1 MDVFCGNVVFI
12 TSFIFTGTV
21 ARALQSFFNL
31 QSLLVPFQKQQKA
44 QEQKKG
50 TNLFTLSGG
59 ADRNDKSIYR
69 LGPALRSRYFI
80 PSPKN
85 IPASGSLVMRS
96 TTVQPLEMEHLARGL
111 TYPMPLDHLYN
122 RSFSPQFQAMPLTGG
137 SSMYPIQ
144 VVNSH
149 LIPMHPLLPR
159 VYNVPLAQM
168 SCPQYPIPKV
178 SPYFGLQ
185 APIHSID
192 NCLDKHVSFPPVY
205 NYFSGTKN
213 TDSKDNFWL
222 TKRNAAAVTTSSPY
236 KSILEALKT
245 ANKQYPVAQITESKI
260 KIPTNLY
267 KSIEKNKEP
276 IIQTIPLNTINNLH
290 LNEQGNNLMNFPQY
304 PISYFKQKSIP
315 SVSNTGTMLLP
326 QSQQSV
332 PILYGIKPTA
342 IANPMVFSP
351 SYPYFAQMS
360 PNLRNPF
367 LLSLP
372 MVGYGYPNSIP
383 HLPTDPL
390 GNPYLLPQIP
400 SVPLNN
406 APLSLP
412 LDATIEQEREERK
425 QLLNLIDGNPKTLI
439 SSNPMKTL
447 HFTPPLMD
455 SFLSENIKIKRQ
467 NELSVV
473 SKISALKAKEK
484 MAEMNRRALY
494 QKAKAADE
502 EYVRKLNKELN
513 LITEWKL
520 ANLSAEEAFQKLMA
534 NKRRLTE
541 QEREVHRV
549 KEAENELYSELLQS
563 QAELAIADMQLI
575 PSIPSEVILRQFLSG
590 MNYDRP
596 MDIPPA
602 V

>member
-122 RSFSPQFQAMPLTGG
+122 RSFSPQFQAM
-137 SSMYPIQ
+137 
-144 VVNSH
+144 
-149 LIPMHPLLPR
+149 
-159 VYNVPLAQM
+159 
-168 SCPQYPIPKV
+168 V

-222 TKRNAAAVTTSSPY
+222 TKRNALLSSNENPDSQIPYYVSEDDWSKYERKLNNKAAAVTTSSPY

>member
-192 NCLDKHVSFPPVY
+192 NCLDKH
-205 NYFSGTKN
+205 
-213 TDSKDNFWL
+213 
-222 TKRNAAAVTTSSPY
+222 
-236 KSILEALKT
+236 
-245 ANKQYPVAQITESKI
+245 YPVAQITESKI